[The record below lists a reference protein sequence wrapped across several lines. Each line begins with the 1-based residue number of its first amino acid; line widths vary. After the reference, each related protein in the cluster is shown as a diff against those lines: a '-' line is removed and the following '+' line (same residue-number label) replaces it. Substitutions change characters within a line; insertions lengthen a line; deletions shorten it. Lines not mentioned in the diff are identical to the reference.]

1 MTQQPPPPEIR
12 TAPPRTLP
20 HNLEAERSVLGA
32 ILIDNDVWD
41 IAASRITAPDFFRD
55 AHGRIWKAFETLR
68 NQERPLDLVCSKEEL
83 ERVGDLEE
91 VGGPAYIASL
101 VDGVPRSTNVE
112 YYADIVRE
120 KARLR
125 SIIFEANKLLGN
137 AYEAEDS
144 SADIVEKATLALSL
158 SIDAGLT
165 GAIHIRDAI
174 KQYMVDLDAP
184 QGILIPTGLIDL
196 DAKIGGIERRK
207 LSIVAARP
215 SVGKTSLALS
225 WADNIAGRGDAVG
238 IISIEMDPASLGANV
253 LSAHSGVSTDR
264 LRRRSASQEDWQKI
278 SSSLEQVFERNIYIV
293 HDVTTLTQVAA
304 WSRRLRDQFG
314 VRIIFIDYI
323 QLMGDLLSV
332 NRQRE
337 VAHMS
342 RGLKKLAVKDDL
354 AIVALSQLS
363 RESERRNDK
372 RPHLSDLRESGAL
385 EQDADLVALL
395 YREEMHKPKPENEG
409 VGEIIIAKNRSGP
422 VATIKAT
429 FMKETAKWANY
440 ADPTMY

>member
-1 MTQQPPPPEIR
+1 MSDPKPGPTPVAQ
-12 TAPPRTLP
+12 RTLP
-20 HNLEAERSVLGA
+20 HNLEAERSVIGA
-32 ILIDNDVWD
+32 ILIDNSVWD
-41 IAASRITAPDFFRD
+41 VAASRIGAADFFRD
-55 AHGRIWKAFETLR
+55 AHRRIWRALETLR
-68 NQERPLDLVCSKEEL
+68 EQEKPLDLVMSKEEL
-83 ERVGDLEE
+83 ERTGDLEE

-125 SIIFEANKLLGN
+125 AVIYDLHKGLGD
-137 AYEAEDS
+137 AYEAGDT
-144 SADIVEKATLALSL
+144 AAAIVETVTNKLAGN
-158 SIDAGLT
+158 IDVGLT
-165 GAIHIRDAI
+165 GAVKLGVAVM
-174 KQYMVDLDAP
+174 QYIADLDSP
-184 QGILIPTGLIDL
+184 QGVLIPTGLLDL
-196 DAKIGGIERRK
+196 DKKIGGIERKK
-207 LSIVAARP
+207 LTIIAARP

-225 WADNIAGRGDAVG
+225 VADNVASKGQAVG
-238 IISIEMDPASLGANV
+238 IISIEMDPASLGGNV
-253 LSAHSGVSTDR
+253 LASHSGVGTDR
-264 LRRRSASQEDWQKI
+264 MRRKEASPSDWQKI
-278 SSSLEQVFERNIYIV
+278 SVALDKVQELPIYIV
-293 HDVTTLTQVAA
+293 HDVTTLTQAAA
-304 WSRRLRDQFG
+304 WCRRLRDQFG
-314 VRIIFIDYI
+314 VTIVFIDYI

-337 VAHMS
+337 VAHLS

-422 VATIKAT
+422 VGTIKVT
-429 FMKETAKWANY
+429 FVKDTAKWASY
-440 ADPTMY
+440 AEPHF